1 MRHAEYS
8 EASHNYFEILRF
20 TQDDEVKIMFMKRV
34 LKFLILALGLV
45 SAQCVMAVTLPA
57 QSYVPDP
64 NEYFVTATNG
74 AGEAKVVGTTFAK
87 LGESAS
93 GPIEQYCT
101 TTYSTVAQKA
111 QCTQC
116 CSDKLDQLCEQDP
129 VNCGTY
135 ETDAD
140 SCLATCSSY
149 SLPLDGGFYLI
160 IALAVAFG
168 AAKAAFI
175 HKKNNIE
182 LTMQCCNA

>member
-1 MRHAEYS
+1 M
-8 EASHNYFEILRF
+8 
-20 TQDDEVKIMFMKRV
+20 IMIMKGI

-74 AGEAKVVGTTFAK
+74 AGEAKVVGTTFAN
-87 LGESAS
+87 LGEAAS

-116 CSDKLDQLCEQDP
+116 CSDKLEQLCEQDP
-129 VNCGTY
+129 DNCNTY
-135 ETDAD
+135 EADAD
-140 SCLATCSSY
+140 SCLSTCSSY
-149 SLPLDGGFYLI
+149 SLPLDGGLYILL
-160 IALAVAFG
+160 ALAVFVCV
-168 AAKAAFI
+168 AKA
-175 HKKNNIE
+175 E
-182 LTMQCCNA
+182 LHTARLHA